1 MKTVGLIVSKI
12 AEKQPEEVKKVT
24 DALVKCGFEVI
35 QNEDYDKLF
44 KETEIAVVLGGD
56 GTILSVA
63 QYSAKY
69 GVPILGLNF
78 GHLGYLAELKKEQTE
93 DFSRIG
99 KGEYEIEERM
109 MLDVKVIRAGV
120 EVFSETAL
128 NDAVAT
134 KGILSK
140 MVHMLLEIDGKYTGD
155 YYSDGLIVSTPTGST
170 AYSLSAGG
178 PIAEPKLNI
187 MVITPI
193 CAHSTNARPMVIADE
208 QTIKVTVDI
217 YHGEDVALMCDG
229 KQPFKLSHGD
239 EIYITKS
246 KYKTKLIRLYESN
259 FFDILNKKLIRGSG
273 NV

>member
-12 AEKQPEEVKKVT
+12 AERQPEEVKKVT
-24 DALVKCGFEVI
+24 DALIKCGFEI
-35 QNEDYDKLF
+35 ADEENMDSLF
-44 KETEIAVVLGGD
+44 EKADIAVVLGGD

-63 QYSAKY
+63 RYSAKY
-69 GVPILGLNF
+69 NVPILGLNF

-93 DFSRIG
+93 YFSKIM
-99 KGEYEIEERM
+99 KGEYSTEERM
-109 MLDVKVIRAGV
+109 MLDVKVRRNGE
-120 EVFSETAL
+120 EVYSSTAL

-134 KGILSK
+134 KGIVSK

-155 YYSDGLIVSTPTGST
+155 YYSDGIIVSTPTGST

-178 PIAEPKLNI
+178 PIVEPKLNI
-187 MVITPI
+187 MVLTPI
-193 CAHSTNARPMVIADE
+193 CAHSTNARPMVISDE
-208 QTIKVTVDI
+208 QTIKITVDI

-229 KQPFKLSHGD
+229 NRPFKLSHGD

-246 KYKTKLIRLYESN
+246 EYKTKLIRLYESN
-259 FFDILNKKLIRGSG
+259 FFDILNKKLVRGKE